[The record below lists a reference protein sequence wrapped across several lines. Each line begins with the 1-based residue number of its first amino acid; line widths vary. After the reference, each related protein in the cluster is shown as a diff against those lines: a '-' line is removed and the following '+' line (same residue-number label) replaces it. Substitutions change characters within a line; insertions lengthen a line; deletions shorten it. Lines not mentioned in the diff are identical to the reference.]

1 MTDAERN
8 QITELWI
15 KGLELA
21 EYRTLRRKAMLNE
34 NVVHSDEEGK
44 PILVPLAKFL
54 LNSIMNQFQLFNFTP
69 NRGLKNSEFT
79 PNRI

>member
-44 PILVPLAKFL
+44 PILVPAREV
-54 LNSIMNQFQLFNFTP
+54 FTKLYNEP
-69 NRGLKNSEFT
+69 VPAF
-79 PNRI
+79 